1 QQPSNQTDVQA
12 IDHQVIP
19 ITKEPGPVD
28 PCFLCGIKIS
38 SDSKKRIDEE
48 VWKES
53 RGVIGSSNRKVSEH
67 RNIFNR
73 I

>member
-1 QQPSNQTDVQA
+1 MLLCGIKITNDGEEVQPTSNQTVQPTDVQSNQA
-12 IDHQVIP
+12 IDNQVIP

-38 SDSKKRIDEE
+38 SDSKKGI
-48 VWKES
+48 
-53 RGVIGSSNRKVSEH
+53 
-67 RNIFNR
+67 IF